1 MRWASAR
8 GRKGREMTGTSRSVP
23 RGEAHERQLLVD
35 WQTCGGRG
43 LCHELLPELISLDDW
58 GYPVIA
64 GAVPPELLGHAAR
77 AVRSCPQLALTLV
90 TTAAHARGR
99 AR

>member
-1 MRWASAR
+1 MRWASVR
-8 GRKGREMTGTSRSVP
+8 GQAGTDMTGDGRSVH
-23 RGEAHERQLLVD
+23 RGSTRETQLQVD
-35 WQTCGGRG
+35 WQACQGRG
-43 LCHELLPELISLDDW
+43 LCHELLPELVSLDDW

-64 GAVPPELLGHAAR
+64 GAVPPELMAHAGR

-90 TTAAHARGR
+90 TTAPLAPGR